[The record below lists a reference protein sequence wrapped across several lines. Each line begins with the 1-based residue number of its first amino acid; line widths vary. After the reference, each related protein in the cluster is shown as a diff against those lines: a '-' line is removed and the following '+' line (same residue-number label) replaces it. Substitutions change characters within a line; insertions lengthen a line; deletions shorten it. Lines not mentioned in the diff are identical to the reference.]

1 MNPDSYYN
9 RKEVSNSDLSWLKK
23 QLFPTY
29 MPDPTEAYKFGNLI
43 DAMLTESDRVDYLRR
58 TCDSDQFT
66 REVFD
71 QAMQMKR
78 SFLRDETANMLIGKA
93 DTQKIMSTRMKLNF
107 SGIDFELN
115 TRCKWDIW
123 RQDLGFGGDIKSTT
137 ATTQKQFEA
146 AVKYFDYDRQRAWY
160 MDIAGSKQDVL
171 IAISKVN
178 FKIFKVYI
186 TRESDLYN
194 EGKAKYNELAFRWWL
209 MFGENKAA

>member
-1 MNPDSYYN
+1 MNPDVYYG

-23 QLFPTY
+23 QLYPTY

-43 DAMLTESDRVDYLRR
+43 DAMLTESDRVDFLQR

-66 REVFD
+66 IEDFD
-71 QAMQMKR
+71 KAVNMKR
-78 SFLRDETANMLIGKA
+78 AFMRDDTAKQLIEKA
-93 DTQKIMSTRMKLNF
+93 DTQKIMVERMKLNY
-107 SGIDFELN
+107 SGIEFELN

-123 RQDLGFGGDIKSTT
+123 RGDLNWGGDIKSTT

-178 FKIFKVYI
+178 YKIFKVYI
-186 TRESDLYN
+186 NREGDLYK

>member
-1 MNPDSYYN
+1 MNPDVYYG

-23 QLFPTY
+23 QLYPTY
-29 MPDPTEAYKFGNLI
+29 MPDTTEAYKFGNLI
-43 DAMLTESDRVDYLRR
+43 DAMLTESDRVDFLQR

-66 REVFD
+66 IEDFD
-71 QAMQMKR
+71 KAVNMKR
-78 SFLRDETANMLIGKA
+78 AFMRDDTAKQLIEKA
-93 DTQKIMSTRMKLNF
+93 DTQKIMVERMKLNY
-107 SGIDFELN
+107 SGIEFELN

-123 RQDLGFGGDIKSTT
+123 RGDLNWGGDIKSTT

-178 FKIFKVYI
+178 YKIFKVYI
-186 TRESDLYN
+186 NREGDLYK

>member
-29 MPDPTEAYKFGNLI
+29 MPDPTEAYKFGNLL
-43 DAMLTESDRVDYLRR
+43 DAMLTEPDRVDFLQR
-58 TCDSDQFT
+58 TCDSERFT
-66 REVFD
+66 KETFD
-71 QAMQMKR
+71 QALEMKR
-78 SFLRDETANMLIGKA
+78 AFLRDETAKVLIGKA
-93 DTQKIMSTRMKLNF
+93 DTQKIMSARMKLNF
-107 SGIDFELN
+107 QGLPFELN

-123 RQDLGFGGDIKSTT
+123 RQDLNWGGDIKSTA
-137 ATTQKQFEA
+137 ATTQKGFED
-146 AVKYFDYDRQRAWY
+146 AVRYFDYDRQRAWY

-178 FKIFKVYI
+178 FKVFKVCI
-186 TRESDLYN
+186 NRESELYK

-209 MFGENKAA
+209 MFGENKAV

>member
-29 MPDPTEAYKFGNLI
+29 MPDPTEAYKFGNLL
-43 DAMLTESDRVDYLRR
+43 DAMLTEPDRVDFLQR
-58 TCDSDQFT
+58 TCDSDRFT
-66 REVFD
+66 KETFD
-71 QAMQMKR
+71 QALEMKR
-78 SFLRDETANMLIGKA
+78 AFLRDETAKVLIEKA

-107 SGIDFELN
+107 QGISFSLN
-115 TRCKWDIW
+115 VRCKWDIW
-123 RQDLGFGGDIKSTT
+123 RGDLNWGGDIKSTA
-137 ATTQKQFEA
+137 ATTQKGFED
-146 AVKYFDYDRQRAWY
+146 AVRYFDYDRQRAWY

-178 FKIFKVYI
+178 FKVFKVCI
-186 TRESDLYN
+186 NRESELYK

-209 MFGENKAA
+209 MFGENKIT

>member
-1 MNPDSYYN
+1 MNPDVYYG

-23 QLFPTY
+23 QLYPTY

-43 DAMLTESDRVDYLRR
+43 DAMLTESDRVDFLQR
-58 TCDSDQFT
+58 TCDTDQFT
-66 REVFD
+66 IEDFD
-71 QAMQMKR
+71 KAVNMKR
-78 SFLRDETANMLIGKA
+78 AFMRDDTAKQLIEKA
-93 DTQKIMSTRMKLNF
+93 DTQKIMVERLKLNY
-107 SGIDFELN
+107 SGIEFELN

-123 RQDLGFGGDIKSTT
+123 RQDLNWGGDIKSTT

-178 FKIFKVYI
+178 YKIFKVYI
-186 TRESDLYN
+186 NRESDLYK